1 MHTHLLK
8 IFWLFY
14 LYEKFSPLVFFGLKC
29 PKKNSL
35 ALKKTFVKLKNVIDI
50 LNMRNIC
57 SVLN

>member
-8 IFWLFY
+8 IFWLFH
-14 LYEKFSPLVFFGLKC
+14 LYEKFSPLVFFGLKG

-35 ALKKTFVKLKNVIDI
+35 ASKKTFIKLKYFIDI
-50 LNMRNIC
+50 LSMRNIC